1 MTAANGDTFTVVQGT
16 YQVPCYLKVCG
27 ATAIAGFHYGAGG
40 GLYRTPTQIKGNV
53 ATTNLECLV
62 PSAATALTPARISVY
77 GHGLLGSA
85 SEVTDGW
92 MQALA
97 SQYDMVFCSTDFWGL
112 AQGDT
117 AGDATALQ
125 NLNMIEPLM
134 DRLQQ
139 GALNSLFLGRLML
152 NPKGLASSPAFQQN
166 GAPVIETQ
174 NLYYDGNSQGG
185 IMGGMLTALAPDWN
199 RAVSASPGSTTPTCS
214 CSARPTSPRSG
225 DRLHSLSDQSL
236 HPLILD
242 LMQQLWD
249 RATRTA
255 TRSR

>member
-1 MTAANGDTFTVVQGT
+1 
-16 YQVPCYLKVCG
+16 
-27 ATAIAGFHYGAGG
+27 
-40 GLYRTPTQIKGNV
+40 
-53 ATTNLECLV
+53 
-62 PSAATALTPARISVY
+62 
-77 GHGLLGSA
+77 
-85 SEVTDGW
+85 

-117 AGDATALQ
+117 AGDAAALQ

-152 NPKGLASSPAFQQN
+152 NPKGLASSPAFQQG
-166 GAPVIETQ
+166 GAPVIETK

-199 RAVSASPGSTTPTCS
+199 RAVLGVTGIDYGNLLVQRSTDFAPFGQIVY
-214 CSARPTSPRSG
+214 AAYP
-225 DRLHSLSDQSL
+225 DQSL

-249 RATRTA
+249 RADPDGYAQQMTTHPLPDTPPHRC
-255 TRSR
+255 